1 MMPQINGANIRN
13 GYTST
18 VAKNTDTSEKQE
30 LKISKQGDTSRVQEM
45 KDAID
50 SGEYKINLQA
60 LSKKIADEL
69 M

>member
-1 MMPQINGANIRN
+1 MILHVNGANVFN
-13 GYTST
+13 GYENT
-18 VAKNTDTSEKQE
+18 VAKNVNASEKQE
-30 LKISKQGDTSRVQEM
+30 LKISKQGDTSRVQEI
-45 KDAID
+45 KDALD

>member
-1 MMPQINGANIRN
+1 MIPQVNNANVFN
-13 GYTST
+13 GYAST
-18 VAKNTDTSEKQE
+18 VAKDLNTSEKQE
-30 LKISKQGDTSRVQEM
+30 LKISKQGDTSRVQEI
-45 KDAID
+45 KDALD

>member
-1 MMPQINGANIRN
+1 MPQINGANIRN
-13 GYTST
+13 GYTNT
-18 VAKNTDTSEKQE
+18 VAKNVDTSEKQE